1 MWLWHIC
8 HCCRDHHI
16 FATSSRR
23 RTVTMINIVLNVF
36 FPDTSDFRTL
46 VLDVNSTVSGLRN
59 VLLGRMDRAT
69 SEGDIF
75 QVC

>member
-1 MWLWHIC
+1 
-8 HCCRDHHI
+8 
-16 FATSSRR
+16 
-23 RTVTMINIVLNVF
+23 MINIVLNVF
-36 FPDTSDFRTL
+36 FPDSSDFRTL

>member
-1 MWLWHIC
+1 M
-8 HCCRDHHI
+8 
-16 FATSSRR
+16 T
-23 RTVTMINIVLNVF
+23 NIVLNVF

-46 VLDVNSTVSGLRN
+46 VLDINLTVSGLRN
-59 VLLGRMDRAT
+59 VLLGRMRAT